1 MTDNRADNMKRLNAD
16 PEFAAKR
23 DQRARERFKAEND
36 RLQRMANIAKRG
48 CDVPASLE
56 TDWKSLKQMKIT
68 NREAAS
74 MLKIPWLGEPEDEDD
89 TRWASRRACD
99 VVDELID
106 LVETNMRLDPD
117 LAYELVERSKRIQR
131 ILAWN
136 TQGQAL

>member
-48 CDVPASLE
+48 CDVPARLE
-56 TDWKSLKQMKIT
+56 ADWKSLKQMKIT

-74 MLKIPWLGEPEDEDD
+74 MLNIPWLGEPEDENDA
-89 TRWASRRACD
+89 RWASRRACD

-106 LVETNMRLDPD
+106 LVETNARLDPD
-117 LAYELVERSKRIQR
+117 LAYELVERGKRIQR